1 MSEFNVFMKKIN
13 FKKIGYGN
21 LNPYLLNKG
30 GVGTLTIDFDKI
42 IIKVLFDKL
51 IIDKDGISIRI
62 LSENCFQILNI
73 RYKFLYVYTDSI
85 AETIQFF
92 QDNNIQIIDI
102 ENINI
107 KKNLFQKNCG
117 KITLII
123 IGLAFILFAI
133 YFVLFIN
140 EII

>member
-1 MSEFNVFMKKIN
+1 MKKIN

-62 LSENCFQILNI
+62 LNENCFQILNRTY
-73 RYKFLYVYTDSI
+73 RYLYVYTDSI

-107 KKNLFQKNCG
+107 KKSYFQKNCG
-117 KITLII
+117 KITLMIV
-123 IGLAFILFAI
+123 LLSFFLFAI
-133 YFVLFIN
+133 YLVLFVN